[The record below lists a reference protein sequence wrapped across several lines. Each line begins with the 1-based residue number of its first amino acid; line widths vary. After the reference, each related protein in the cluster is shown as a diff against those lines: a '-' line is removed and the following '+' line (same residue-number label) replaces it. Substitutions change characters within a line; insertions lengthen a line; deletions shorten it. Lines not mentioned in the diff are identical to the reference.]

1 LITPEIFLVY
11 LVTKQGLFVF
21 NYKYHPLISRR
32 LLKEGINL
40 ASEDFFYND
49 AVDMVDKDVL
59 SFIFDSRDGGKK
71 KRMTELDYT
80 WPYPVDPEV
89 YDGDYSQLFFVEVVV
104 NRDVKNMSAPTNLSG
119 GATTTD
125 DGFNKLEIE
134 LDVAPGVNLE
144 DEYDDIVGELRG
156 TLAHEMH
163 HFTQTDP
170 FKRPDCPF
178 LPERES
184 DSYFH
189 YFTSACEVPAFI
201 IGFRATAAHKSM
213 SVSGLIDEY
222 LANYESIGALTP
234 GESQE
239 VKDLWNSFR
248 F

>member
-1 LITPEIFLVY
+1 M
-11 LVTKQGLFVF
+11 F
-21 NYKYHPLISRR
+21 NYKYPPLMNRR
-32 LLKEGINL
+32 LLKEGIDL
-40 ASEDFFYND
+40 ANEDFFYND

-59 SFIFDSRDGGKK
+59 SFIFDRRDARKK
-71 KRMTELDYT
+71 KRVAEFDYT

-89 YDGDYSQLFFVEVVV
+89 YDGDYSQVFFVEVTVK
-104 NRDVKNMSAPTNLSG
+104 RDVKNMTAPTNLSG
-119 GATTTD
+119 GATSTE

-134 LDVAPGVNLE
+134 LEVAPGVNLE
-144 DEYDDIVGELRG
+144 DEYNDIVGELRG

-184 DSYFH
+184 DSYYH

-201 IGFRATAAHKSM
+201 IGFRATAAHKGIP
-213 SVSGLIDEY
+213 VSKLIDEY
-222 LANYESIGALTP
+222 LDNYKSIGLLSSDEHAA
-234 GESQE
+234 
-239 VKDLWNSFR
+239 VKDFWLNFR